1 MSNLEELTAIILAGG
16 KGTRM
21 REMTHDLP
29 KPMVEIG
36 GKPMLVHIMNLYAQY
51 NHKDFIVALG
61 YKGEIIKQYFSRS
74 AHKWNVDLIDTGQT
88 LNWIKNHFQHKRPE
102 SIKIC
107 CLLNHKLTM

>member
-1 MSNLEELTAIILAGG
+1 MKVVLLAGG
-16 KGTRM
+16 FGTRLS
-21 REMTHDLP
+21 EYTHKIP

-74 AHKWNVDLIDTGQT
+74 AHKWNVDLIALGM
-88 LNWIKNHFQHKRPE
+88 KRTHYVDQL
-102 SIKIC
+102 SH
-107 CLLNHKLTM
+107 LF